1 VYHVSEHT
9 GSAHGGQAQGEQSQ
23 GATAPPVS
31 EEQARQYLEQL
42 RGAPAEQLLADVL
55 SSLLTGA
62 QAKLGRRD
70 ARLLIDTSGLVVDH
84 ARPHLP
90 QQFTSQVDNVLAQ
103 LRMAQIEA
111 EKKAAGQAQEEPN
124 DLASVPT
131 PPAQPGAT
139 TSAQQA
145 QPQPPASKLWV
156 PGRP

>member
-1 VYHVSEHT
+1 MSDQP
-9 GSAHGGQAQGEQSQ
+9 GSASGGQAKGQQTQ

-31 EEQARQYLEQL
+31 EEEARQYLEQL

-70 ARLLIDTSGLVVDH
+70 ARLLIDSSGLVVDH

-90 QQFTSQVDNVLAQ
+90 QQFVSQVDNVLAQ

-111 EKKAAGQAQEEPN
+111 EKKVASEQQDEPN
-124 DLASVPT
+124 DLASVPA
-131 PPAQPGAT
+131 PPAQPGTAT
-139 TSAQQA
+139 PAQQTP
-145 QPQPPASKLWV
+145 PQAPTSKLWV
-156 PGRP
+156 PGR